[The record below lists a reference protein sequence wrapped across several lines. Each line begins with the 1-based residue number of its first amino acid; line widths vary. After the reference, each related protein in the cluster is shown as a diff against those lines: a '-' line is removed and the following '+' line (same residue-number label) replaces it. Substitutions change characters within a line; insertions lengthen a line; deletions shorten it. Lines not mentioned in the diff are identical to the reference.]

1 MEHQSQ
7 NARRLTTGQVSAQK
21 SDSRDTIVARASA
34 AGRGGVAVVRVSGPR
49 VPDIANQLLGILPQP
64 RYAKLGD
71 FLAADGEI
79 IDNGLALFF
88 PAPNSYTGEDVLE
101 LHAHGSPVV
110 VEMLVER
117 ACELGARPA
126 AAGEFSSR
134 AFLNDKIDLAQAEAI
149 ADLIDSS
156 SRTAA
161 RAAQRSLQGRFSSMV
176 HELNDQVTALRVH
189 VEAALDFAEE
199 EIDFL
204 NDTALRNRL
213 AGVGKAFD
221 KVDASIRQGCLLRDG
236 VTVVLAGRPNA
247 GKSSLLNALAGYD
260 AAIVTDVA
268 GTTRDLV
275 REQIEL
281 HGLSVNVIDTA
292 GLRITNDAV
301 EVEGVRRAHQE
312 LRNADHALVIV
323 DSTTGND
330 ADQQQLLAELPEG
343 IGFTLVYNKA
353 DLSGLK
359 AGFVADAKN
368 RINLSAKTGAGIAD
382 LRSHLEKQLGYEPAA
397 EGAVTAR
404 RRHLESLHRARA
416 HFDEACRVLEETAA
430 GELTADELLQVQNA
444 LAEITGQFSSDDLL
458 GEIFSS
464 FCIGK

>member
-1 MEHQSQ
+1 MS
-7 NARRLTTGQVSAQK
+7 NP
-21 SDSRDTIVARASA
+21 DTIVARASA
-34 AGRGGVAVVRVSGPR
+34 SGRGGVAVLRVSGPAVR
-49 VPDIANQLLGILPQP
+49 RIATELLGGLPEP
-64 RYAKLGD
+64 RYATLGN
-71 FLAADGEI
+71 FSAADGGT

-88 PAPNSYTGEDVLE
+88 PAPHSFTGEDVLE

-110 VEMLVER
+110 VELLTER
-117 ACELGARPA
+117 ICELGARPA

-149 ADLIDSS
+149 ADLIDSA

-161 RAAQRSLQGRFSSMV
+161 RAAQRSLRGDFSRLV
-176 HELNDQVTALRVH
+176 HELNDDVTALRVH

-204 NDTALRNRL
+204 SDAALRERL
-213 AGVGKAFD
+213 DNVRARFVSVTETVK
-221 KVDASIRQGCLLRDG
+221 QGCLLRDG

-281 HGLSVNVIDTA
+281 HGLAVNIIDTA
-292 GLRITNDAV
+292 GLRSSGDSIEA
-301 EVEGVRRAHQE
+301 EGVRRAQRE
-312 LRNADHALVIV
+312 LQNADHALVIV
-323 DSTTGND
+323 DSSAGDNS
-330 ADQQQLLAELPEG
+330 AGEKALLEELPADLSY
-343 IGFTLVYNKA
+343 TVVCNKS
-353 DLSGLK
+353 DLSGLEPGE
-359 AGFVADAKN
+359 AGERRVN
-368 RINLSAKTGAGIAD
+368 VSAKTGAGIAE
-382 LRSHLEKQLGYEPAA
+382 LRRHLQRQLGYAPAA
-397 EGAVTAR
+397 EGSVTAR
-404 RRHLESLHRARA
+404 RRHLDSLGRA
-416 HFDEACRVLEETAA
+416 HAHFLAGCDLLDNAA
-430 GELTADELLQVQNA
+430 GELMAEELLQVQNA

-458 GEIFSS
+458 GEIFAS